1 MYLLKTALVT
11 TSVLLLTGCAS
22 LINSASSRM
31 ADNLTLAMLNQA
43 DPETVRSGMPAYLLM
58 IDGFIEGSPQNPD
71 LLLTGSKLNASYT
84 SAFVSD
90 EDRARGMADKSLAYA
105 RTALCIE
112 IEALCSSIDGRP
124 AEFGRELA
132 EISLSDLPMLYGFA
146 SAWANWI
153 QVNQSD
159 WVALAQ
165 LPKLAAMF
173 EHCLQLDEGYD
184 DGGAHIYLGVLN
196 TQLPPIVGGKPE
208 QGRVHFERAIE
219 ISTGKNLMIKV
230 LMAENY
236 ARMVFDQ
243 ELHDQ
248 LLQTV
253 IDQPAESPG
262 LTLINTLAKQQ
273 AKVLLAESAEFF

>member
-1 MYLLKTALVT
+1 MNILKTALV
-11 TSVLLLTGCAS
+11 SASILFVTGCAS

-31 ADNLTLAMLNQA
+31 VDNLTLAMLNQS

-58 IDGFIEGSPQNPD
+58 VDGFIEGSPQNSD
-71 LLLTGSKLNASYT
+71 LLLAGSKLNASYS
-84 SAFVSD
+84 SAFVTD
-90 EDRARGMADKSLAYA
+90 EVRARRMADKSFAYA

-112 IEALCSSIDGRP
+112 IEVLCTAIDARP
-124 AEFGRELA
+124 TEFGRELA
-132 EISLSDLPMLYGFA
+132 ETSLSDLPVLYGFA
-146 SAWANWI
+146 TAWANWI
-153 QVNQSD
+153 QVNQSN
-159 WVALAQ
+159 WAALAQ
-165 LPKLAAMF
+165 LPKLVAIF
-173 EHCLQLDEGYD
+173 EHCLNLDEKYD

-196 TQLPPIVGGKPE
+196 TQLPPSVGGKPE

-243 ELHDQ
+243 ELHDR
-248 LLQTV
+248 LLQAV
-253 IDQPAESPG
+253 IDQPAESPS

-273 AKVLLAESAEFF
+273 AKVLLAESGEFF